1 MVFSYVLYGT
11 AFLLLIY
18 IVVNVIVNKKFNVSD
33 AMAALGIIVTIL
45 IALDSGNSFA
55 DQQKPNFVP
64 DTPTSTPVIAS
75 NPVETQ
81 KPVATATSSQF
92 KTLIFSDDLENG
104 NKNFTLGDGSGSL
117 NLVNEENGNTV
128 LELSEAGIYTLLVN
142 FGPENISDC
151 AIEYRVKI
159 VKMDNVSE
167 TSGTANLLIKH
178 MGLGKPTYVF
188 SFDPYHK
195 ITQFY
200 YYPPF
205 QLLQGIPF
213 GMPIN
218 IETGKWYDIRVEII
232 EGNFYASI
240 DGVSVLHGTDS
251 RLQSG
256 KLGFQIYSNTTN
268 YFDDVKIWSR

>member
-1 MVFSYVLYGT
+1 MILSYVLYCT